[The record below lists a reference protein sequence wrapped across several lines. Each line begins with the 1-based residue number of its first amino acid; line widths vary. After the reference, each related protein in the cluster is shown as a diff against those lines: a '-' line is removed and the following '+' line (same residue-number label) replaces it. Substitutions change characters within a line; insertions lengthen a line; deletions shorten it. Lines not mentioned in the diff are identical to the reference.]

1 MKRIRNIMVTIMG
14 MGLASATPAAAATMT
29 LTFDLGTEPGAVM
42 ACASSAG
49 GVTDKFCSNGNP
61 IGSDYGSTSSV
72 GVSYLS
78 GTGATN
84 LISNNVGGT
93 GGASAFQAIVD
104 GQRVLNNI
112 ILSPGA
118 GFEVALVSFQYYS
131 GSATANVPAF
141 QLLDPSATEIF
152 SATPPSVGF
161 QQRSGS
167 ILVNSGYYSGP
178 ITFGFG
184 TSGSGAVGIDNV
196 VFDVR
201 ATSISGAVPE
211 PATWALMIGG
221 FGCVGGAMRRRTSTL
236 RAIA

>member
-61 IGSDYGSTSSV
+61 IGSDYGSTDAV
-72 GVSYLS
+72 AVSYLS
-78 GTGATN
+78 GTPNGN
-84 LISNNVGGT
+84 LIAGNIGGN
-93 GGASAFQAIVD
+93 GEASAFQRIVN
-104 GQRVLNNI
+104 GQSVLNNI
-112 ILSPGA
+112 IFSPAA
-118 GFEVALVSFQYYS
+118 GFEVALLSFQYFS
-131 GSATANVPAF
+131 ASATANQPAF
-141 QLLDPSATEIF
+141 NLLDPSANEIF
-152 SATPPSVGF
+152 SLTPPSVNFG
-161 QQRSGS
+161 QRSGS

-184 TSGSGAVGIDNV
+184 TSGSGSVGIDNV
-196 VFDVR
+196 VFDIR

-236 RAIA
+236 RAMA